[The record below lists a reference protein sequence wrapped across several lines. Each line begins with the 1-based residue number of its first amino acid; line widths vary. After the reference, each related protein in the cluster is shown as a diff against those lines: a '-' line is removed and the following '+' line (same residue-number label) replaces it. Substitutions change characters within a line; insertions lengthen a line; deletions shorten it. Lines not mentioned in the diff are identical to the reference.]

1 MEALLFR
8 HNLAR
13 YLASRVLFRMCR
25 RMWSARLAP
34 LTYAQLDPPEPTQPG
49 WTKLRVTVSGIC
61 GSDLELVTSRDSLY
75 LEPEATYPFVP
86 GHELVG
92 IVQKEVSGSRGDQPV
107 DLHEG
112 DRVAVWPVLGCR
124 ARGLSPPCFECADGW
139 EGMCR
144 RRHDG
149 WPDSGAE
156 IGYNRDTGGG
166 WSEYCLA
173 HVSQLW
179 KLPETV
185 ADEDAVL
192 LDPAATALASL
203 FRTQYLR
210 PERTLVI
217 GAGTVGLL
225 TAYLHS
231 RLGLSGD
238 CELIV
243 RHEFQRQWAL
253 DRGLKAT
260 IVRDEN
266 AFHDWAADRSISSTR
281 VPSYGFVYDGCFDR
295 VVVAAGTRQSVLWG
309 LRTVRP
315 RGIVALIAAPVD
327 LKGIDPTPIW
337 YREIVLRGIYDY
349 GPVPWESDW
358 IHAYAVLIPKLAD
371 GTISFR
377 GLITHEFPL
386 REYPSAFRTLVDRG
400 STGAIK
406 VVFRSGPGNSLRFGQ
421 AGY

>member
-1 MEALLFR
+1 
-8 HNLAR
+8 
-13 YLASRVLFRMCR
+13 
-25 RMWSARLAP
+25 MWSARVTP
-34 LTYAQLDPPEPTQPG
+34 LGYVQLDPPKPSQPG
-49 WTKLRVTVSGIC
+49 WTKLGVTVSGIC
-61 GSDLELVTSRDSLY
+61 GSDLDLVTSRDSLY

-92 IVQKEVSGSRGDQPV
+92 IVQKEASGLRGDQPV

-112 DRVAVWPVLGCR
+112 DRVAVWPVLGCH
-124 ARGLSPPCFECADGW
+124 ARGHSPPCSECAGGW

-144 RRHDG
+144 RRHEG

-173 HVSQLW
+173 HASQLW
-179 KLPETV
+179 KLPKTI

-192 LDPAATALASL
+192 LDPAAAGLASL
-203 FRTQYLR
+203 LRTQHLQ
-210 PERTLVI
+210 PDRTLVI

-231 RLGLSGD
+231 QLGLPGE

-253 DRGLKAT
+253 DRGLSAT
-260 IVRDEN
+260 IVRGED
-266 AFHDWAADRSISSTR
+266 AFRDWAAERSISSTR

-295 VVVAAGTRQSVLWG
+295 VVVAAGTRQSLEWA
-309 LRTVRP
+309 LRAVRP
-315 RGIVALIAAPVD
+315 HGTVALVAASVD

-337 YREIVLRGIYDY
+337 YREITVRGIYEY
-349 GPVPWESDW
+349 GPVPRDPDW
-358 IHAYAVLIPKLAD
+358 VHPYAILIPKLAD
-371 GTISFR
+371 GTISLR

-386 REYPSAFRTLVDRG
+386 LKYPSAFRTLVNRG
-400 STGAIK
+400 SSGAIK
-406 VVFRSGPGNSLRFGQ
+406 VVFRPGPGK
-421 AGY
+421 A